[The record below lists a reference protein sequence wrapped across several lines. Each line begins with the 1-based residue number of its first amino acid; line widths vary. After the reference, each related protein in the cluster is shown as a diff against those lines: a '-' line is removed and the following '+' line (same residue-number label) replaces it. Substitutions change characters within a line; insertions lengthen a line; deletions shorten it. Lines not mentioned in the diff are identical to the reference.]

1 MRTLTKRW
9 IFLLTA
15 SLVLS
20 ACTIGG
26 AERNFRVLAPQLDTI
41 GPGDQTPL
49 EAVLSVAR
57 PQADRT
63 RDSRSIL
70 VRRGRSLMPWAGVA
84 WNDRAPDLVQDL
96 LVDAL
101 DGRVATV
108 GRHGALVAD
117 HRLDMEL
124 RRFELV
130 EEGGSLEAEL
140 ELTVRLL
147 DRFGVIVDTI
157 RIGEREATGGG
168 DVEAAVAA
176 METALERGFGTL
188 AEWLRERLPG
198 SVQPVPGTA

>member
-1 MRTLTKRW
+1 MRTLTTRST
-9 IFLLTA
+9 FLLMA
-15 SLVLS
+15 ALILS

-26 AERNFRVLAPQLDTI
+26 AERNFRVLAPQLDAI
-41 GPGDQTPL
+41 GPDDQTPL
-49 EAVLSVAR
+49 DAVLSVAR

-63 RDSRSIL
+63 RDSRRIL

-84 WNDRAPDLVQDL
+84 WNDRAPDLLQNL
-96 LVDAL
+96 LVEAL

-117 HRLDMEL
+117 HRLDLEL

-147 DRFGVIVDTI
+147 DRFGVIIDTI
-157 RIGEREATGGG
+157 RIGEREAVGGG

-198 SVQPVPGTA
+198 SVQPVPGSG